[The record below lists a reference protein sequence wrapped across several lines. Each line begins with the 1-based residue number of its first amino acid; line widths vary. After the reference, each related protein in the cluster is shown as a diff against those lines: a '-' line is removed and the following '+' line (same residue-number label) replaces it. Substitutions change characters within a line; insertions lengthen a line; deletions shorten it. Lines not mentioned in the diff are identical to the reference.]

1 MCYMY
6 SRVEV
11 CGEDVNSYGSG
22 GVMVWMMIATLL
34 LMMMMM
40 IMTLMMVVELGL
52 ADMQRSK
59 TNRRKVNWRSLNT
72 R

>member
-11 CGEDVNSYGSG
+11 YGEDVNSYGSG

-40 IMTLMMVVELGL
+40 MIMTLMMVVELGL

-59 TNRRKVNWRSLNT
+59 QTEGR
-72 R
+72 